1 MSWQGGAPSVE
12 DMARDKV
19 AEIRITPRTVRIGH
33 QVYPLANISRVQ
45 TLEVRWG
52 GKQATS
58 HPVKA
63 IAVLAV
69 LFGLVAGAIVVLVP
83 AFDAGGRELTTQLL
97 TGAMALFGVRATYLV
112 LLFLYRLLVR
122 RKHYALLLEAS
133 GTQYTALSGT
143 DVAELHRIEAEIV
156 SAIEKPPTREHV
168 VQVHGDLVFGNQT
181 KQTGSGSRM
190 TINN

>member
-1 MSWQGGAPSVE
+1 
-12 DMARDKV
+12 MARDKV
-19 AEIRITPRTVRIGH
+19 AEIRINPRTVRIGH

-52 GKQATS
+52 GRLATS
-58 HPVKA
+58 YPVKA
-63 IAVLAV
+63 IAVLLV
-69 LFGLVAGAIVVLVP
+69 LFALVSGAIVVLVP
-83 AFDAGGRELTTQLL
+83 ALGVGGRALTTQLL
-97 TGAMALFGVRATYLV
+97 MGAMALFGVSTAYFV
-112 LLFLYRLLVR
+112 LLFLYRLLLR

-143 DVAELHRIEAEIV
+143 DLAELHRIEAEIV
-156 SAIEKPPTREHV
+156 NAIEKPPTREHV
-168 VQVHGDLVFGNQT
+168 VEVHGDLVLGNQT